1 MGDRQA
7 LLSDLYEAYNRK
19 DIEAVVA
26 ALHPEI
32 DWPALFSEARIQ
44 GAEAVRQLFTEPF
57 KVMNPEITPI
67 DIRTD
72 LHGRIRVR
80 VSYVVRTLDGIV
92 FTEETNTNLFELCD
106 KLIIRMDWA

>member
-32 DWPALFSEARIQ
+32 DWPALFSEGRIQ

-57 KVMNPEITPI
+57 KVMNPEITPSI
-67 DIRTD
+67 SAPTRTVGSGSGSAMWFAC
-72 LHGRIRVR
+72 LTASSSLKRPTPT
-80 VSYVVRTLDGIV
+80 SSNSA
-92 FTEETNTNLFELCD
+92 TN
-106 KLIIRMDWA
+106 